1 MIRYAEILPF
11 LTEILTEIVLPK
23 NWTETAIRRYRF
35 TGSRQTFTIPNT
47 RGLNFNVRSDGS
59 YYEWRMMK
67 DGQTFKCHIGSVH
80 ELSLEQAKEKARR
93 FRQNVKSGLPPQR
106 DEVSSKDLMFQDL
119 YAAYIASSEFSSRKP
134 SYQEVFKYRIEKYA
148 ASPVGEKQLNNAS
161 DQSKKELNKNKL
173 SSIYISAIDE
183 RIARQFWASVK
194 DASNPHV
201 AKAIKSHCKTI
212 IDWAMQDLGCDLPT
226 NPFNFSI
233 PRTSKQQRQNIFSDG
248 HLEQLIQLFQSEQQP
263 KRQFL
268 LCSLLTGWRNGELA
282 KMKWDQIEYDV
293 AVPKTNRKV
302 AIWNAPA
309 DILKSNRNTR
319 FVLTRRF
326 ISQIHELPQI
336 SDYVFSYGN
345 TGAGGDALPM
355 TPPTK
360 RVRHIMC
367 KIGLSEGY
375 SLHTLRHT
383 LVTRLKELDVPA
395 ANIDR
400 FLGKTVREGSSSH
413 TTYAHSDSLNS
424 KLTVAMEWEKH
435 LISLGFGGLHD

>member
-1 MIRYAEILPF
+1 M
-11 LTEILTEIVLPK
+11 PK
-23 NWTETAIRRYRF
+23 SWTETAIRRFRF

-47 RGLNFNVRSDGS
+47 GGLNFNVRSDGS

-80 ELSLEQAKEKARR
+80 ELSLEHAKEKARR
-93 FRQNVKSGLPPQR
+93 FRQNVKNGLPPQR
-106 DEVSSKDLMFQDL
+106 DEVPSSDLLFQDL
-119 YAAYIASSEFSSRKP
+119 YTAYIASSEFSSRKP

-148 ASPVGEKQLNNAS
+148 AEPVGEKHSNTFI
-161 DQSKKELNKNKL
+161 DKSKKELNRNKL

-183 RIARQFWASVK
+183 RVARQFWTAIK
-194 DASNPHV
+194 DTSNPHV
-201 AKAIKSHCKTI
+201 AKTIKSHCKTI

-233 PRTSKQQRQNIFSDG
+233 PRTAKQQRQNIFTDE
-248 HLEQLIQLFQSEQQP
+248 HLVQLIQFFQSEQAP

-282 KMKWDQIEYDV
+282 KMKWQEIEYDV
-293 AVPKTNRKV
+293 DVPKTNHKV

-309 DILKSNRNTR
+309 EILKSNNNTR
-319 FVLTRRF
+319 FLLTERF
-326 ISQIHELPQI
+326 LGQIHELPRI
-336 SDYVFSYGN
+336 SDYVFSFGN
-345 TGAGGDALPM
+345 TSAGGDTLPM

-367 KIGLSEGY
+367 EMGLSKGY

-383 LVTRLKELDVPA
+383 LVTRLKELDVSA
-395 ANIDR
+395 ASIDR

-413 TTYAHSDSLNS
+413 STYAHSDSLNS
-424 KLTVAMEWEKH
+424 KFGVALEWEKH
-435 LISLGFGGLHD
+435 LCKLGLEVSN

>member
-1 MIRYAEILPF
+1 MRYAEITLF
-11 LTEILTEIVLPK
+11 LTEILTEIIVPK
-23 NWTETAIRRYRF
+23 SWTETAIRRYRF

-47 RGLNFNVRSDGS
+47 GGLNFNVRSDGS

-67 DGQTFKCHIGSVH
+67 DGQAFKCHIGSVH
-80 ELSLEQAKEKARR
+80 ELSLEQAKEKAQR
-93 FRQNVKSGLPPQR
+93 FRQNVRSGLPPQR
-106 DEVSSKDLMFQDL
+106 DEVSSKDFMFQDL

-134 SYQEVFKYRIEKYA
+134 SYQEVFKYRMEKYA
-148 ASPVGEKQLNNAS
+148 ANPVGEKHS
-161 DQSKKELNKNKL
+161 DNSSDKSKKELNRNKL
-173 SSIYISAIDE
+173 SSIYISSIDE
-183 RIARQFWASVK
+183 RIARQFWASAK
-194 DASNPHV
+194 EASNPHV

-233 PRTSKQQRQNIFSDG
+233 PRTAKQQRQNIFTDE
-248 HLEQLIQLFQSEQQP
+248 HLEQLIQLFQSERAP

-282 KMKWDQIEYDV
+282 KMKWDEIEYDV
-293 AVPKTNRKV
+293 TIPKTNHKV

-309 DILKSNRNTR
+309 ETLKSNSNTR
-319 FVLTRRF
+319 FLLTERF
-326 ISQIHELPQI
+326 LGQINELPQI
-336 SDYVFSYGN
+336 NEYIFSYGN
-345 TGAGGDALPM
+345 ISAGGNALPI

-360 RVRHIMC
+360 RVRQIMYEMD
-367 KIGLSEGY
+367 LREGY

-383 LVTRLKELDVPA
+383 LVTRLKKLDVPA

-424 KLTVAMEWEKH
+424 KLSVAMEWENH
-435 LISLGFGGLHD
+435 LVSLGLGE

>member
-1 MIRYAEILPF
+1 M
-11 LTEILTEIVLPK
+11 PK
-23 NWTETAIRRYRF
+23 SWTETAIRRYRF
-35 TGSRQTFTIPNT
+35 TGSRQTFTIPST

-67 DGQTFKCHIGSVH
+67 NGQTFKCHIGSVH
-80 ELSLEQAKEKARR
+80 ELSLEQAKEQARK
-93 FRQNVKSGLPPQR
+93 FRENVKNGLPPQR
-106 DEVSSKDLMFQDL
+106 DEVSSKDVIFQDL
-119 YAAYIASSEFSSRKP
+119 YAAYIASSEFRSRKP
-134 SYQEVFKYRIEKYA
+134 SYQDVFKYRIEKYA
-148 ASPVGEKQLNNAS
+148 ANSVSEKHS
-161 DQSKKELNKNKL
+161 SKTTDQSNKELNKNKL
-173 SSIYISAIDE
+173 SAIYISAIDE

-233 PRTSKQQRQNIFSDG
+233 PRTAKQQRQNIFTDEN
-248 HLEQLIQLFQSEQQP
+248 LEQLIHFFQSEQAP

-282 KMKWDQIEYDV
+282 KMKWDEIEYDV
-293 AVPKTNRKV
+293 VVPKTNHKV

-309 DILKSNRNTR
+309 EMLKSNSNTR
-319 FVLTRRF
+319 FLLTERF
-326 ISQIHELPQI
+326 LRQIHELPQI
-336 SDYVFSYGN
+336 NDYVFSFGN
-345 TGAGGDALPM
+345 TSTGGDALPM

-367 KIGLSEGY
+367 EMGLSEGY

-413 TTYAHSDSLNS
+413 STYAHSDSLNS
-424 KLTVAMEWEKH
+424 KLSVAMEWENH
-435 LISLGFGGLHD
+435 LVSLGFGE